1 MGKKLKVLQTR
12 LKSGWRWG
20 WRKEKSCGRRLPA
33 CLSMATANS
42 AHARHCLV
50 VWFYP
55 RVSFSLCIASPWMTA
70 CRLVPRPW
78 ITHPAAADA
87 RAVGRLG
94 PRPDWK
100 GPAAHLPAPNHP
112 PPTSTA
118 SALLSRLLRRV
129 VVRFLPASSRA
140 FFASISG
147 GLPLGGVTSD
157 LACISRRLEQML
169 KTTPGTRNNGG
180 LRANLYH
187 QQQPGKQWSEEH
199 EREFTTHMF
208 SFFFPCA
215 FCFMVLI
222 TIIKLG

>member
-20 WRKEKSCGRRLPA
+20 WRKEKFCGRRLPA

-87 RAVGRLG
+87 RAV
-94 PRPDWK
+94 PDRK
-100 GPAAHLPAPNHP
+100 GPAAHLPAPTIHHP
-112 PPTSTA
+112 PRPLRLCFPVC
-118 SALLSRLLRRV
+118 SAVSSYD
-129 VVRFLPASSRA
+129 SSRPRRA
-140 FFASISG
+140 PFS
-147 GLPLGGVTSD
+147 LP
-157 LACISRRLEQML
+157 SRVYHLE
-169 KTTPGTRNNGG
+169 
-180 LRANLYH
+180 A
-187 QQQPGKQWSEEH
+187 
-199 EREFTTHMF
+199 
-208 SFFFPCA
+208 
-215 FCFMVLI
+215 
-222 TIIKLG
+222 